1 MLEAETGTEI
11 GPAWREAEAL
21 VATSPRDGFLA
32 LDRIAGDLLLANGYD
47 IAAAS
52 GNEVDMAVIAR
63 VDDPEM
69 LMAFIEA
76 RAVTEM
82 LSTGRTTGK
91 ETIELAL
98 EAYRGIYD
106 NLGRT

>member
-1 MLEAETGTEI
+1 MLNAETDADI
-11 GPAWREAEAL
+11 GREWSEAEAL
-21 VATSPRDGFLA
+21 VATSPREGFAA

-63 VDDPEM
+63 VEDPEM

-82 LSTGRTTGK
+82 LGTGRTTGR

-106 NLGRT
+106 NLGRK